1 MKTYSYTNYIPNPIK
16 SVQKAVLTDTQYQS
30 MSESNPTHTPIT
42 SMSIQ
47 ISVLIHSV
55 VTLIRVLNPMISV
68 QISVL
73 ASTLFRDNC

>member
-1 MKTYSYTNYIPNPIK
+1 MKTYSYTNYIHNPIK
-16 SVQKAVLTDTQYQS
+16 SIQKAVLTDTHYQS
-30 MSESNPTHTPIT
+30 MPESNPTHTPIT

-55 VTLIRVLNPMISV
+55 VILIRRLNPMISV

-73 ASTLFRDNC
+73 AITLFRDNC